1 MVARPMIKIW
11 LRQVQRHILRTILL
25 VFGIALGVSGVVA
38 IDIAKTSVSKS
49 FELSTTALTARSTH
63 QIMGN
68 NFKIPQSLFTQ
79 LRTDLGIHR
88 SAPVIAAPVSVKEL
102 NNTSLMLMGID
113 PFSEMNFRDFS
124 IRTKSGNGDKR
135 LSGLLDP
142 SPGILL
148 SQAIAARNGLKQGD
162 TLTLTFGTR
171 QTQVVISGLLD
182 SSDTAINAAFEGLI
196 LADISLAQEIL
207 EFQDRISR
215 IDLILP
221 DETMAKKVRNI
232 LPQGTVLVET
242 DRQNQVIRRLSKS
255 FETSLTAF
263 SMLAL
268 FMGIFLIYNTVSFSI
283 AQRQKLN
290 GTLRALGAT
299 GIDIFY
305 AVMVEVMAYAF
316 VGSFLGMCLGILL
329 GKAAVLAVCSTV
341 SDMYFALTVSKTHI
355 AGATLLKGILA
366 GITSAVAA
374 AFFPALSAAA
384 TLPIT
389 LMHRSAAESTLK
401 RYIPQL
407 TILGSLIIGAAVL
420 IPMKFD
426 LGPGYDFGGVFLIF
440 LGAALLSPMVIQLMV
455 KTIEITAKPAAGI
468 LTKMALRNI
477 VRSLSRTSVLIA
489 SLMVVTSVY
498 IGIDIMT
505 GSFRLSIID
514 WVNGH
519 IGGDIHVSSSDH
531 LNRSLSPALLEK
543 IQALPSVAGVSA
555 YNIHRIFSRTSGE
568 VHIFSYLSDLTK
580 KQWTWTA
587 EGQEEIDTLLD
598 KGWIVVSEIFA
609 QRNQIQPTRGVTVVL
624 ETVNGPKS
632 FKIAGIFRDF
642 FMGGGRIIVNRESM
656 GRFWN
661 HDDITAIQVFL
672 KPKQPIAPVMAD
684 IRSFA
689 PQPSKLKLV
698 SGASIKQRILE
709 MFDRT
714 FVITSAL
721 QILTAI
727 VALTGILN
735 SVMALLFERTR
746 ELGILR
752 ACGGEKYQVGK
763 LLLLECGLS
772 GLISGIM
779 ALPLGVCLAWV
790 LIHVVNERSFGWTYD
805 MVLAPGV
812 FVQAV
817 SLACLAAVVAGIFPA
832 VRAGRTDIGNA
843 LRME

>member
-1 MVARPMIKIW
+1 MVKIGF
-11 LRQVQRHILRTILL
+11 RQVRTHILRTILL

-49 FELSTTALTARSTH
+49 FELSTTTMTSRSTH

-68 NFKIPQSLFTQ
+68 NFRVPQSFFTR
-79 LRTDLGIHR
+79 LRTVLGIHR
-88 SAPVIAAPVSVKEL
+88 SAPVITTPVSVNEL
-102 NNTSLMLMGID
+102 NNTSLVLMGID
-113 PFSEMNFRDFS
+113 PFSEMYFRDFS
-124 IRTKSGNGDKR
+124 IHTQPGNADTQLSRLLEPSSGVLVSR
-135 LSGLLDP
+135 
-142 SPGILL
+142 
-148 SQAIAARNGLKQGD
+148 AIATRNGLNQGD
-162 TLTLTFGTR
+162 RLTLTFGTR
-171 QTQVVISGLLD
+171 QVPVLISGLLD
-182 SSDTAINAAFEGLI
+182 SSDASTNAAFEGLI

-207 EFQDRISR
+207 GFKESISR

-221 DETMAKKVRNI
+221 DEATAGKI
-232 LPQGTVLVET
+232 QGLLPDGTALVKT
-242 DRQNQVIRRLSKS
+242 DHQNQVIRRLSKS

-299 GIDIFY
+299 RMDIFY
-305 AVMVEVMAYAF
+305 GVMVEVMAYAF
-316 VGSFLGMCLGILL
+316 IGSVLGICLGILL

-341 SDMYFALTVSKTHI
+341 SDIYFALTVSKTHI
-355 AGATLLKGILA
+355 AGATILKGILA
-366 GITSAVAA
+366 GIASAAAA
-374 AFFPALSAAA
+374 AFFPAMTAAT

-389 LMHRSAAESTLK
+389 LMHRSAAESALQK
-401 RYIPQL
+401 RIPQL
-407 TILGSLIIGAAVL
+407 TIVGGLIIGAAVL
-420 IPMKFD
+420 IPTHLD
-426 LGPGYDFGGVFLIF
+426 VHPGYDFAGVFLIF
-440 LGAALLSPMVIQLMV
+440 LGAALLSPRVILLMV
-455 KTIEITAKPAAGI
+455 SAMAIMAKPSAGV

-505 GSFRLSIID
+505 ASFRLSIID
-514 WVNGH
+514 WVDGH

-531 LNRSLSPALLEK
+531 LNRSLNPGLLEK
-543 IQALPSVAGVSA
+543 IQALPSVSGVSA

-568 VHIFSYLSDLTK
+568 VHIFSYVSDLSK

-587 EGQEEIDTLLD
+587 QGQENVAALFDQ
-598 KGWIVVSEIFA
+598 GWIVVSEIFA
-609 QRNQIQPTRGVTVVL
+609 QRNQIRPARGVTVVL
-624 ETVNGPKS
+624 ETIKGPRS

-642 FMGGGRIIVNRESM
+642 FMGGGRVIVNRDAM
-656 GRFWN
+656 DQFWG
-661 HDDITAIQVFL
+661 HQDITAMQLFL
-672 KPKQPIAPVMAD
+672 KPNQPIESVMER
-684 IRSFA
+684 IRSFEPA
-689 PQPSKLKLV
+689 TAGLKV
-698 SGASIKQRILE
+698 ISGASIKQRILGV
-709 MFDRT
+709 FDKT

-735 SVMALLFERTR
+735 SVMALLIERTR

-752 ACGGEKYQVGK
+752 ACGAERYQVGR

-790 LIHVVNERSFGWTYD
+790 LIHVVNQRSFGWTYD
-805 MVLAPGV
+805 MVLCPGV

-832 VRAGRTDIGNA
+832 VKAGRTDIGNA

>member
-1 MVARPMIKIW
+1 MIISPMIKIW
-11 LRQVQRHILRTILL
+11 FRQVRRHILRAILL

-49 FELSTTALTARSTH
+49 FELSTTALTSRSTH

-88 SAPVIAAPVSVKEL
+88 SAPVITSPVSVKEL

-113 PFSEMNFRDFS
+113 PFSEMDFRNFS
-124 IRTKSGNGDKR
+124 IRTTPGVGEKS
-135 LSGLLDP
+135 LAGLLDP

-148 SQAIAARNGLKQGD
+148 SQVLAARYGLSPGD
-162 TLTLTFGTR
+162 PLTLTFGTR
-171 QTQVVISGLLD
+171 QARVLISGLLD
-182 SSDTAINAAFEGLI
+182 SDDAGTNAVFEGLI

-207 EFQDRISR
+207 GFQDSISR
-215 IDLILP
+215 IDLILS
-221 DETMAKKVRNI
+221 DETMATKVRSL

-242 DRQNQVIRRLSKS
+242 GRQNQVIRRLSKS

-268 FMGIFLIYNTVSFSI
+268 FMGIFLIYNAVSFSI

-299 GIDIFY
+299 RVDIFY
-305 AVMVEVMAYAF
+305 AVMVEVMAYALI
-316 VGSFLGMCLGILL
+316 GSFIGVYLGILL

-341 SDMYFALTVSKTHI
+341 SDMYFVLTVSKTHI
-355 AGATLLKGILA
+355 AGATLLKGVLA
-366 GITSAVAA
+366 GIISAVTA
-374 AFFPALSAAA
+374 AFFPALTAAG

-389 LMHRSAAESTLK
+389 LMHRSSAESALK
-401 RYIPQL
+401 RHIPQL
-407 TILGSLIIGAAVL
+407 TILGCLIICAAVL
-420 IPMKFD
+420 TLMGFNVR
-426 LGPGYDFGGVFLIF
+426 PGYDFGCVFLIF
-440 LGAALLSPMVIQLMV
+440 LGAALLSPMVILLMV
-455 KTIEITAKPAAGI
+455 RAMEITAKPSAGI

-514 WVNGH
+514 WVDGH

-531 LNRSLSPALLEK
+531 LNRSLRPALLEE
-543 IQALPSVAGVSA
+543 IQALPSVSAVSA
-555 YNIHRIFSRTSGE
+555 YNLHRIFSRTSGE
-568 VHIFSYLSDLTK
+568 VHIFSYLSDFSK
-580 KQWTWTA
+580 KKWTWTDS
-587 EGQEEIDTLLD
+587 GQEKIDSLLEQ
-598 KGWIVVSEIFA
+598 GWIVVSEIFA
-609 QRNQIQPTRGVTVVL
+609 QRNQIQPARGVTVVL
-624 ETVNGPKS
+624 ETVDGPKS

-656 GRFWN
+656 QRFWN
-661 HDDITAIQVFL
+661 HEDITAMQVFL
-672 KPKQPIAPVMAD
+672 KPNQPIEPVMSS
-684 IRSFA
+684 IRLFEPEDSR
-689 PQPSKLKLV
+689 LKVV
-698 SGASIKQRILE
+698 SGASIKQNILGV
-709 MFDRT
+709 FDRT

-735 SVMALLFERTR
+735 SVMALLLERTR
-746 ELGILR
+746 ELGVLR
-752 ACGGEKYQVGK
+752 ACGAERYQMGK

-779 ALPLGVCLAWV
+779 ALPLGLCLAWM
-790 LIHVVNERSFGWTYD
+790 LIHIVNERSFGWTYD
-805 MVLAPGV
+805 MVISPGV